1 MIDDGNDGELAKTM
15 ASCIRFRQTINL
27 NGPSRDEGYNLE
39 PWENF
44 SCRFKTRT
52 GGKEEDQ
59 MQSRKIAG
67 EGAVDRRYLVDV

>member
-1 MIDDGNDGELAKTM
+1 
-15 ASCIRFRQTINL
+15 
-27 NGPSRDEGYNLE
+27 LE

-44 SCRFKTRT
+44 SCCFKTRA